1 MVVLID
7 TNVILDCALR
17 REPFYQPSK
26 AVLERCVQ
34 ADVTGYVAFH
44 SIANLAY
51 ILRKQPADER
61 REFLLEI
68 CRILTVTGASHAEVV
83 HAIQN
88 LAFLDLEDCLQER
101 CAAEVHADCIIT
113 RNILDFSASEIP
125 ALSPEEFLS
134 RAL

>member
-1 MVVLID
+1 MVVLFD

-34 ADVTGYVAFH
+34 QDVTGYVAFH
-44 SIANLAY
+44 SISNLAY
-51 ILRKQPADER
+51 LLRKQPEDER

-68 CRILTVTGASHAEVV
+68 CRILTVTGASHAAVI

-88 LAFLDLEDCLQER
+88 RTFRDVEDCLQDR
-101 CAAEVHADCIIT
+101 CAAEVHADCIVT
-113 RNILDFSASEIP
+113 RNIPDFAASEIP
-125 ALSPEEFLS
+125 ALSPEAFLS
-134 RAL
+134 RKM